1 MRTVGRQGLRHPSA
15 MGGVCNVFRP
25 GAAAHGW
32 RALTFPLAPFRSHGE
47 RKGGRGGLARK
58 PVGPR
63 TQWSEMP
70 GTSLM
75 QHPGF

>member
-1 MRTVGRQGLRHPSA
+1 MRRPFA

-32 RALTFPLAPFRSHGE
+32 RALPFPCPPSAPRVGAE
-47 RKGGRGGLARK
+47 GGGRGGLARTHG
-58 PVGPR
+58 GPR
-63 TQWSEMP
+63 TQWSDMH

-75 QHPGF
+75 QLPGF